1 MQAGE
6 GGVSSSNPPP
16 ISSDLKTGNN
26 RMTRKVLTISAP
38 KEQGVKVDEYI
49 PKRCDTCRFYEAPT
63 GVLAGECRRRS
74 PYFKSDGDLRY
85 WPPVAPDMWCG
96 EYKRLPVQVS

>member
-1 MQAGE
+1 
-6 GGVSSSNPPP
+6 
-16 ISSDLKTGNN
+16 
-26 RMTRKVLTISAP
+26 MTRKVLTISAP
-38 KEQGVKVDEYI
+38 KEQGVKLDDVV
-49 PKRCDTCRFYEAPT
+49 PRACMNCRFYDEPT

-74 PYFKSDGDLRY
+74 PSLTFDNSLRY

>member
-1 MQAGE
+1 
-6 GGVSSSNPPP
+6 
-16 ISSDLKTGNN
+16 
-26 RMTRKVLTISAP
+26 MTRKVLTISAP
-38 KEQGVKVDEYI
+38 KEQGVKVDEYV
-49 PKRCDTCRFYEAPT
+49 PKRCDTCRFYEAPV

-74 PYFKSDGDLRY
+74 PAFGNGVNY

>member
-1 MQAGE
+1 
-6 GGVSSSNPPP
+6 
-16 ISSDLKTGNN
+16 
-26 RMTRKVLTISAP
+26 MTRKVLTISAP
-38 KEQGVKVDEYI
+38 KEQGVKVDDYI

-74 PYFKSDGDLRY
+74 PSVSPGRY
-85 WPPVAPDMWCG
+85 WPPVAPNMWCG